1 MRRPAAYR
9 VGAFESACVET
20 IYSLSGEV
28 PAADAEADGDEN
40 VALWPGALT
49 TGSVRRACWVRKIS
63 AGGAILGCDH
73 DLELGE
79 RLELELMSG
88 EHLAGRVAWR
98 RGGEVGLSFDT
109 QIDVFSIIAQDIV
122 SQPGE
127 RRRMPRVE
135 LVCPVLIESEGRTEL
150 LTTRDVSQG
159 GVKIDVPFALVPEQK
174 VAVTLEG
181 LRPVEGVV
189 RWSDESVAGIAF
201 LPELKWQE
209 LMLWLKDR
217 RKDAFEAASTPF
229 APPPA
234 AQRSGEAAPAGEDG
248 IELNLPARVREGTQR
263 WSIDV
268 ASITTRSVAFDSFA
282 ALRVGSLLW
291 IVLPG
296 LEGWPA
302 RIASVEGYRFTCEFT
317 QPLHPAVL
325 ERVLAL
331 AKESPA

>member
-1 MRRPAAYR
+1 
-9 VGAFESACVET
+9 VET

-28 PAADAEADGDEN
+28 PTADAGAEGDQE

-49 TGSVRRACWVRKIS
+49 CGSVRRACWVRKIS
-63 AGGAILGCDH
+63 AGGAVLGCDH

-88 EHLAGRVAWR
+88 EQLSGLVAWR
-98 RGGEVGLSFDT
+98 RGGEVGLSFD
-109 QIDVFSIIAQDIV
+109 QPVDVFAIIAQDIV

-135 LVCPVLIESEGRTEL
+135 LVCPALLEAGGRTDYV
-150 LTTRDVSQG
+150 TTRDVSQG
-159 GVKIDVPFALVPEQK
+159 GVKLDVPFPLPSEQK
-174 VAVTLEG
+174 VVVTLDG

-189 RWSDESVAGIAF
+189 RWSDAGAAGIAF
-201 LPELKWQE
+201 LPELHWQE
-209 LMLWLKDR
+209 LMLWLKER
-217 RKDAFEAASTPF
+217 RKNAFAAATAPF

-234 AQRSGEAAPAGEDG
+234 PPPDEAPVAGADEDG
-248 IELNLPARVREGTQR
+248 IELNLPARVREGTRR

-268 ASITTRSVAFDSFA
+268 AAITTRSVAFDSFA

-302 RIASVEGYRFTCEFT
+302 RIVSVDGYRFACEFT

-325 ERVLAL
+325 ERVLEL
-331 AKESPA
+331 AKAEG